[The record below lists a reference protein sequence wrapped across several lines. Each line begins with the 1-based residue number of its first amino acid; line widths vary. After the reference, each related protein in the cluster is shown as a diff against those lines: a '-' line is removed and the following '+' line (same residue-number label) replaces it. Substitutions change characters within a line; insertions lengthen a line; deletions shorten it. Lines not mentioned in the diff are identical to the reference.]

1 MDLAGAQQLL
11 GLAQGREVLMKRLAA
26 RGLTLVELLVTLAI
40 IALLVL
46 ASVPSFNGA
55 IVNSRIRSTGEAV
68 MNGLQ
73 MAKSEA
79 VARNSR
85 VRFQLTSSLD
95 GACVVSAT
103 GANWVVNVDAAANP
117 VEVEGLCDRPPNDAL
132 APFIIQ
138 KRSAATGSGSTQV
151 AATQASLVYN
161 GLGRLADLPPG
172 NVIINLTNPAG
183 GTCAETGGEV
193 VCLRIVVT
201 PVGQARMCNP
211 DPGLPASDPRRC

>member
-1 MDLAGAQQLL
+1 
-11 GLAQGREVLMKRLAA
+11 MKQAA

-40 IALLVL
+40 VALLVL

-55 IVNSRIRSTGEAV
+55 IVNSRIRSTGEA
-68 MNGLQ
+68 MLNGLQ

-95 GACVVSAT
+95 NACVLSTT
-103 GANWVVNVDAAANP
+103 GANWVINVDAAANLN
-117 VEVEGLCDRPPNDAL
+117 EVEGMCDRAPNDAA

-138 KRSAATGSGSTQV
+138 KRSAATGSGTTQV
-151 AATQASLVYN
+151 AATQPSVVFN

-172 NVIINLTNPAG
+172 NVVINLSNPAG
-183 GTCAETGGEV
+183 GSCAEVGGDV
-193 VCLRIVVT
+193 VCLRIVVS

-211 DPGLPASDPRRC
+211 DPGLPADDPRRC

>member
-1 MDLAGAQQLL
+1 
-11 GLAQGREVLMKRLAA
+11 MKRLAA

>member
-1 MDLAGAQQLL
+1 
-11 GLAQGREVLMKRLAA
+11 MKRQAA

-40 IALLVL
+40 VALLVL

-117 VEVEGLCDRPPNDAL
+117 TEVEGLCDRPPNDAL

-161 GLGRLADLPPG
+161 GLGRLADMPPG

>member
-1 MDLAGAQQLL
+1 
-11 GLAQGREVLMKRLAA
+11 MKQRAS

-40 IALLVL
+40 VALLVL

-68 MNGLQ
+68 LNGLQ
-73 MAKSEA
+73 SAKAEA
-79 VARNSR
+79 VARNTR
-85 VRFQLTSSLD
+85 VRFQLTDTLD
-95 GACVVSAT
+95 GACVLSNT
-103 GANWVVNVDAAANP
+103 GANWVINVDAAANLS
-117 VEVEGLCDRPPNDAL
+117 EVEGLCDRAPNDAV

-138 KRSAATGSGSTQV
+138 KRSAATGSGNTQV
-151 AATQASLVYN
+151 AASQASVVYN
-161 GLGRLADLPPG
+161 GLGRLADVPAG

-183 GTCAETGGEV
+183 GSCAEAGGDV

-211 DPGLPASDPRRC
+211 DPGLPAGDPRRC